1 MNFISYE
8 KIPDSIRVDMEQAGL
23 PGFHV
28 LVIPEEH
35 PPFRGIWPWLFGF
48 YLVNEDTGVVIYMFS
63 SYVRNPDEAANIAV
77 INAPQYTTP
86 YETE

>member
-1 MNFISYE
+1 MNFVSYE
-8 KIPDSIRVDMEQAGL
+8 TIPDSIRVDMEQAGL

-28 LVIPEEH
+28 LVIPEERH
-35 PPFRGIWPWLFGF
+35 SLWPRLFGF
-48 YLVNEDTGVVIYMFS
+48 YLVNDDTGVVVYMFS